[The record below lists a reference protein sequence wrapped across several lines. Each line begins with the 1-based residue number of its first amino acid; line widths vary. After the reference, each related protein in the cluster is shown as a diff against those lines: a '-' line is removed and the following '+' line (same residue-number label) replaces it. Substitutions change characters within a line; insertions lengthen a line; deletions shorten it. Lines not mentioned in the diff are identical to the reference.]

1 MFNNTGQMRII
12 EVFLSIILFFSA
24 LTVATTLSPGS
35 NLEIDQTLQQV
46 GMNSLLSID
55 HEGELGR
62 LIDEEDWDSIT
73 DALKILLPASVTYNL
88 SVYDRQML
96 LVNNVSISNGLLSNQ
111 DVISVQYPCASSN
124 AKATLYLL
132 RLRLAKVE

>member
-1 MFNNTGQMRII
+1 MRII

-35 NLEIDQTLQQV
+35 NHEIDQTLQQV
-46 GMNSLLSID
+46 GMNALLSID
-55 HEGELGR
+55 RKGELGR
-62 LIDEEDWDSIT
+62 LIDAGNWDSIA
-73 DALKILLPASVTYNL
+73 DALKILLPVSVTYNL
-88 SVYDRQML
+88 SVYDMQML

-124 AKATLYLL
+124 AEATVYLL

>member
-24 LTVATTLSPGS
+24 LTVATTLSPSS

-46 GMNSLLSID
+46 DMNTLLSID

-62 LIDEEDWDSIT
+62 LIDEADWDSIT

-111 DVISVQYPCASSN
+111 DVISVQYPCTSSN
-124 AKATLYLL
+124 AKATFYLL